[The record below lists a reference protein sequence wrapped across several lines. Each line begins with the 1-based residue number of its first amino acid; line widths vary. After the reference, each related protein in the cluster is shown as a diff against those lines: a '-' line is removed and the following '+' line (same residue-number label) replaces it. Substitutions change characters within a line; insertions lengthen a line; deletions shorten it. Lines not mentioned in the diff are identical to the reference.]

1 MTPLWQKSEKTHSLG
16 RSSHTL
22 LNNVEIVSL
31 TLQRS
36 SCLPLTRTRGYSFP
50 GSLEPEAGNGA
61 FLQIRSTPTPT
72 DSATRFQGS
81 DQHKRHCVVLLVL
94 PLRQRDDEQKLE
106 AKEPLFSFGSKEL
119 FEKLLS
125 TIKFINFHL
134 KTFNSRG
141 LLQLQLPTF
150 ARKTLHLLPGRRPF
164 RAYNEISWSQN
175 KVAFEDIKNK

>member
-1 MTPLWQKSEKTHSLG
+1 MTPLRQKSEKTHSLG

-36 SCLPLTRTRGYSFP
+36 SCLPLTRTRDYSFP
-50 GSLEPEAGNGA
+50 GSLEPEAGNSA

-72 DSATRFQGS
+72 DSAARLQGS
-81 DQHKRHCVVLLVL
+81 DQHKQHCVVLLVL

-106 AKEPLFSFGSKEL
+106 AKEPLFSFGSEEL
-119 FEKLLS
+119 FEKLVS

-141 LLQLQLPTF
+141 LLQLPTL
-150 ARKTLHLLPGRRPF
+150 ARKTLHLLPRRRPF
-164 RAYNEISWSQN
+164 RAYKKRSWSRN
-175 KVAFEDIKNK
+175 KVAFEDIKK